1 LFGRIAPV
9 VDLATTSPA
18 SRRIAAHLVARA
30 KAARDEK
37 RFREAATLFG
47 EAVRLRPNSV
57 SLHKQS
63 GHMCKEA
70 GDLAQAEQHYLD
82 ARRLAPKD
90 AELWLQL
97 GHFYKVAGRLAESE
111 AAYRRAAELRP
122 GWVDPKTELAGLLES
137 GWRGHPERPADEP
150 TMGLDRIDP
159 VIAADLLETESGT
172 IDFGHFEAA
181 DRLAPKLVPRR
192 HDDLL
197 HNHPELIDVRHL
209 GRREPGY
216 WGIRRT
222 LRGLEAVRGFCV
234 SSMPVVEM
242 QILLNGLPIHR
253 GPLSGGYVLKFEREK
268 DRRRKYVFNV
278 WLDFSPFVHGLYALE
293 LRFRD
298 AEGETRSFHD
308 HVVIGEPLAES
319 DYPGSD
325 ALLTLPQGDARSI
338 EEQVRSRPSMVRPAK
353 RAVFPDGIRNVLVLR
368 TDQLG
373 DMIASI
379 PAMVRLRELVPGA
392 RIVGLL
398 TGANADLARSLNL
411 FDEVIVVD
419 FPDDR
424 VERRRLMPLD
434 KQEALR
440 CQLAP
445 YRFDLAI
452 DLAQAGVSRELLLLS
467 GAPFRYGVG
476 GEDWPWMAGEFIF
489 NTHDRLN
496 RMDVVP
502 HSSKVLALV
511 EALGAVLRTTAPII
525 RRDDLGRDL
534 LAPHGIGEADRFV
547 VLHMGARIEFS
558 RWPYYRE
565 LAARLL
571 RDTDL
576 KVVMMTEDPEVRP
589 TLGAEL
595 TGSDRFLFLDTRLT
609 FDVFDAF
616 VSHATVLVGNDSGPK
631 HLASLRGTNVVTLFT
646 ARINWS
652 EWGQENVG
660 SIISRRVPCA
670 GCAIFHD
677 PEECGKEFACIR
689 DISVDEVFGA
699 VMQYV

>member
-18 SRRIAAHLVARA
+18 ARRIASHLVARA

-37 RFREAATLFG
+37 RYREAATLFA
-47 EAVRLRPNSV
+47 EAARLRPNSV

-70 GDLAQAEQHYLD
+70 GDLAEAEQHYLD
-82 ARRLAPKD
+82 ARRLAPND
-90 AELWLQL
+90 AELWLQF

-122 GWVDPKTELAGLLES
+122 GWADPHTELAGLLKS
-137 GWRGHPERPADEP
+137 GWRGRPDRPADELAI
-150 TMGLDRIDP
+150 GAERVDP
-159 VIAADLLETESGT
+159 VIARELLRMKADAVE
-172 IDFGHFEAA
+172 FGQVEAA
-181 DRLAPKLVPRR
+181 DRLAPNLVPRKPN
-192 HDDLL
+192 DLL
-197 HNHPELIDVRHL
+197 HVHPEVVDVRHL

-222 LRGLEAVRGFCV
+222 LRGLEAVRGFCISAV
-234 SSMPVVEM
+234 PIVEM
-242 QILLNGLPIHR
+242 QILLSGLTIYR
-253 GPLSGGYVLKFEREK
+253 GPLKGGYVLKFEQEK

-278 WLDFSPFVHGLYALE
+278 WHDFSPFVHGLYALE
-293 LRFRD
+293 LRLRD

-308 HVVIGEPLAES
+308 EVVIAEPLAES
-319 DYPGSD
+319 DHPGSD
-325 ALLTLPQGDARSI
+325 ALLSLPAGDARPI
-338 EEQVRSRPSMVRPAK
+338 EEQVRSRASMVRPAK

-424 VERRRLMPLD
+424 LERRRLMPLD

-440 CQLAP
+440 RQLEP

-511 EALGAVLRTTAPII
+511 EALGATLRTTAPII

-534 LAPHGIGEADRFV
+534 LAPHGVADTDRFA

-571 RDTDL
+571 RETDL
-576 KVVMMTEDPEVRP
+576 KVVMMTEDPDVRA
-589 TLGAEL
+589 TLGPEL
-595 TGSDRFLFLDTRLT
+595 TGSDRFLFLDTRLS

-616 VSHATVLVGNDSGPK
+616 VSFCTVLVGNDSGPK
-631 HLASLRGTNVVTLFT
+631 HLASLRGVNVVTLFT
-646 ARINWS
+646 ARINWA

-660 SIISRRVPCA
+660 SIISRKVPCA

-677 PEECGKEFACIR
+677 PEECGKDFACIR